1 MWLVLLSQYLCF
13 WKITDDWGLPF
24 SFLSHKSKQGKSC
37 CFPFDIETRFRRMV
51 RCWTVAW
58 KVGAEGWSFVSKS
71 ANRERKNV
79 EERRN
84 YSDSPKRTSGI
95 FLSSRSDGGG
105 GGGDSFWPGK
115 NGGHVRRIFGWIF
128 DPPPVA
134 HRETIANLSPPT
146 SLSLSSPFYCT
157 SNIHDASNLLQS
169 NQKSTCYCIK
179 FFQKISKEFSSFFT
193 IKLSRNDISI
203 I

>member
-1 MWLVLLSQYLCF
+1 
-13 WKITDDWGLPF
+13 
-24 SFLSHKSKQGKSC
+24 
-37 CFPFDIETRFRRMV
+37 MV

-146 SLSLSSPFYCT
+146 SLSLSLFSILLYVKHPRD
-157 SNIHDASNLLQS
+157 DASNLLRNQIRNRRVIVLNFFKRYPKNSLLFSRS
-169 NQKSTCYCIK
+169 NSREM
-179 FFQKISKEFSSFFT
+179 ISQ
-193 IKLSRNDISI
+193 
-203 I
+203 

>member
-1 MWLVLLSQYLCF
+1 M
-13 WKITDDWGLPF
+13 I
-24 SFLSHKSKQGKSC
+24 
-37 CFPFDIETRFRRMV
+37 

-115 NGGHVRRIFGWIF
+115 NGGHVRRIFGRIF
-128 DPPPVA
+128 NPPPRNN
-134 HRETIANLSPPT
+134 RESLASNL
-146 SLSLSSPFYCT
+146 SLSLFSILLYVKHPRD
-157 SNIHDASNLLQS
+157 DASNLLRNQIRNRRVIVLNFFKRYPKNSLLFSRS
-169 NQKSTCYCIK
+169 NSREM
-179 FFQKISKEFSSFFT
+179 ISQ
-193 IKLSRNDISI
+193 
-203 I
+203 